1 MNPMSNTDIFKFAL
15 LLSDVAPSIE
25 SIDGR
30 LFLDRSGEGLERLAK
45 RISEYSD
52 AREAQRWINLV
63 PIDDFIDCAVSDWS
77 LDDPSLEAIA
87 DTYRRSWLAI
97 VSARYGDIPGISVD
111 LVTDEEYGDVMLR
124 LNQE

>member
-1 MNPMSNTDIFKFAL
+1 MSNTDIFKFAL

>member
-111 LVTDEEYGDVMLR
+111 LVTDEEYGDVMLH